1 LAQASFGQVTWLR
14 VLLPIS
20 SAVTIMHLL
29 LSAALLSLAAA
40 GVPKWIPGDYATIP
54 MKGVEGEMPMPLVG
68 LGTWQYNSSVAE
80 AALLAAFK
88 IGYRHVD
95 TALGY
100 GNQVGVGAAL
110 KKSGLH
116 RQQYFVTSKI
126 PGGLNASTTEAS
138 LNQALEELGLE
149 YVDLML
155 IHFPASWDM
164 KTAGAAQRQEEWL
177 ALEKFAKAGK
187 ARAIGVSHYCQ
198 SHIQDVLSVATL
210 PIALNQVMYHVGM
223 GMSPD
228 LGSDYKN
235 YVQSLG
241 IVYMSFSTLC
251 GPCDGD
257 DAKELITGP
266 LVTEIGKAHN
276 VTGAQVALRWAVQQ
290 GIPVVP
296 KSKHPKHLAE
306 DFDLFS
312 FELTQLEMERLTSAK
327 TPATGRDDSGD
338 CEVGSAAGSMVV

>member
-1 LAQASFGQVTWLR
+1 MVSLA
-14 VLLPIS
+14 I
-20 SAVTIMHLL
+20 
-29 LSAALLSLAAA
+29 SAALIHLAVA
-40 GVPKWIPGDYATIP
+40 GVPKWIPGDYATVP

-80 AALLAAFK
+80 AAVRAAFK

-100 GNQVGVGAAL
+100 RNQVGVGAGL
-110 KKSGLH
+110 KKTGLH

-155 IHFPASWDM
+155 IHFPADWGM
-164 KTAGAAQRQEEWL
+164 KRTGAAQRQEEWL
-177 ALEKFAKAGK
+177 ALEKFANAGK
-187 ARAIGVSHYCQ
+187 ARAIGVSHYCK
-198 SHIQDVLSVATL
+198 SHIQDILSVATL

-228 LGSDYKN
+228 IGSDYKH

-251 GPCDGD
+251 GPCDGA

-296 KSKHPKHLAE
+296 KSKNSQHLAE

-312 FELTQLEMERLTSAK
+312 FELTKSEMERLTSAK
-327 TPATGRDDSGD
+327 TPASGRDDSGD
-338 CEVGSAAGSMVV
+338 CEVQGAAGSIVL